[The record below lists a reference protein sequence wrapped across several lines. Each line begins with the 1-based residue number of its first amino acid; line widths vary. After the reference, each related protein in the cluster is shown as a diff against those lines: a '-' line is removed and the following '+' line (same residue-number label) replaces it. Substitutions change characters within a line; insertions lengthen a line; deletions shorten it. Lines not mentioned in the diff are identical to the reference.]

1 MARQT
6 AGPSLIPG
14 AAYALGVLTFINFIN
29 YLDRYL
35 VPGALTR
42 IEDGLGIDHA
52 QAGGLQTAFIVVY
65 TAAAPLGGY
74 IGDRYPRRFVLAGS
88 IFLWSLAT
96 LGSGLAWS
104 FASLLFARGLVG
116 VGEAGYGIVSPGLI
130 ADFYPPSRRTRAL
143 SIFYVAIPVGS
154 ALGYVLGGWLAN
166 AFSWQTAF
174 FVGAVPGMIA
184 AVLALRVREPHR
196 GASEAVE
203 PTQKT
208 LPMAQGLRELR
219 HNSYYWVSVAGL
231 TLMTFSI
238 GGLSVYMPAFL
249 ERERGVT
256 GAQAGI
262 WFGAIAAVA
271 GLTGTLVGGVL
282 GDRAEQKSRT
292 GGLWVSGIGMLLAAP
307 FMVLDRPGRIDAG
320 HPRRGVRGD
329 VPGVPEQRPAEQRHR
344 ERGATALPEL
354 RRGAERARLPPARRR
369 HLAADHRQDRRPFQ
383 PGDGHRPQCHPGRGG
398 RARAHGRRPA
408 AARPASEQG
417 RSLNDSHAAC
427 CVGGPG
433 SGTPGPG

>member
-1 MARQT
+1 MTAPARTEPLQT
-6 AGPSLIPG
+6 RAAVVVPG

-52 QAGGLQTAFIVVY
+52 EAGVLQTAFIVVY

-104 FASLLFARGLVG
+104 FASLIATRALVG
-116 VGEAGYGIVSPGLI
+116 VGEAGYGTVSPGLI
-130 ADFYPPSRRTRAL
+130 ADFYPPALRTRAL
-143 SIFYVAIPVGS
+143 SVFYVAIPVGS

-166 AFSWQTAF
+166 TFSWQTAF

-196 GASEAVE
+196 GATEAVE
-203 PTQKT
+203 PTQT
-208 LPMAQGLRELR
+208 RMPLGQGLRELR
-219 HNSYYWVSVAGL
+219 SNAYYWVSVAGL

-249 ERERGVT
+249 ERERGVG
-256 GAQAGI
+256 GAQAGV

-282 GDRAEQKSRT
+282 GDRAERRSRT
-292 GGLWVSGIGMLLAAP
+292 GGLWVSGVGMLLAAP
-307 FMVLDRPGRIDAG
+307 FMVWTAMAGSIPAILAAAFVAMFLVFLNNGPLNNAIVSAVPPLFRSFAVGLSVLAYHLLGDAISPPIIGWVGDRSSL
-320 HPRRGVRGD
+320 
-329 VPGVPEQRPAEQRHR
+329 
-344 ERGATALPEL
+344 GAAIALNAIPVAVGGL
-354 RRGAERARLPPARRR
+354 VLMVGARLLHGPPA
-369 HLAADHRQDRRPFQ
+369 
-383 PGDGHRPQCHPGRGG
+383 
-398 RARAHGRRPA
+398 AR
-408 AARPASEQG
+408 
-417 RSLNDSHAAC
+417 
-427 CVGGPG
+427 VG
-433 SGTPGPG
+433 T

>member
-1 MARQT
+1 MTATARAEPRQT
-6 AGPSLIPG
+6 SSGSLIPG

-52 QAGGLQTAFIVVY
+52 QAGALQTAFIVVY

-104 FASLLFARGLVG
+104 FAALLVARGLVG

-130 ADFYPPSRRTRAL
+130 ADFYPPSHRTRAL

-174 FVGAVPGMIA
+174 FVGAVPGMLA
-184 AVLALRVREPHR
+184 AVLALRVKEPHR

-203 PTQKT
+203 PTQT
-208 LPMAQGLRELR
+208 RMPMAQGLRELR
-219 HNSYYWVSVAGL
+219 HNSYYWVSVAAL

-249 ERERGVT
+249 ERERGVS

-262 WFGAIAAVA
+262 WFGAVAAVA

-282 GDRAEQKSRT
+282 GDRAERKSRT
-292 GGLWVSGIGMLLAAP
+292 GGLWVSGVGMLLAAP
-307 FMVLDRPGRIDAG
+307 FMVLTARAGSIPVILGAAFVAMFLVFLNNGPLNNAIVSSVPPLFRSFAVGLSVLAYHLLGDAISPPIIGEIGDRLSL
-320 HPRRGVRGD
+320 
-329 VPGVPEQRPAEQRHR
+329 
-344 ERGATALPEL
+344 ATAIALNAIPVAL
-354 RRGAERARLPPARRR
+354 GGLVLMVGARLLHGPPASR
-369 HLAADHRQDRRPFQ
+369 
-383 PGDGHRPQCHPGRGG
+383 
-398 RARAHGRRPA
+398 
-408 AARPASEQG
+408 
-417 RSLNDSHAAC
+417 
-427 CVGGPG
+427 V
-433 SGTPGPG
+433 TT

>member
-1 MARQT
+1 MTAPARAEAPET
-6 AGPSLIPG
+6 RAVSLVPG

-42 IEDGLGIDHA
+42 IEDGLGIAHA
-52 QAGGLQTAFIVVY
+52 QAGVLQTAFIVVY
-65 TAAAPLGGY
+65 TVAAPLGGY
-74 IGDRYPRRFVLAGS
+74 LGDRYPRRWVLAGS

-104 FASLLFARGLVG
+104 FATLVVTRALVG
-116 VGEAGYGIVSPGLI
+116 VGEAGYGTVSPGLI
-130 ADFYPPSRRTRAL
+130 ADFYPPSHRTRAL

-184 AVLALRVREPHR
+184 AAMALRVREPHR
-196 GASEAVE
+196 GATEAVE
-203 PTQKT
+203 PEQTR
-208 LPMAQGLRELR
+208 LPMREGLRELR
-219 HNSYYWVSVAGL
+219 HNAYYWVSVAGL

-249 ERERGVT
+249 ERERGVS

-262 WFGAIAAVA
+262 WFGAVAAVA
-271 GLTGTLVGGVL
+271 GLVGTLVGGVL
-282 GDRAEQKSRT
+282 GDRAERKSRT

-307 FMVLDRPGRIDAG
+307 FMVWTARAGSIPVILGAAFLAMFLVFLNNGPLNNAIVSAVPPLFRSFAVGLSVLAYHLLGDAISPPIIGWVGDRLSLG
-320 HPRRGVRGD
+320 
-329 VPGVPEQRPAEQRHR
+329 
-344 ERGATALPEL
+344 TAIALNAIPVAL
-354 RRGAERARLPPARRR
+354 GGLVLMVGARLLHVPPART
-369 HLAADHRQDRRPFQ
+369 
-383 PGDGHRPQCHPGRGG
+383 
-398 RARAHGRRPA
+398 
-408 AARPASEQG
+408 
-417 RSLNDSHAAC
+417 
-427 CVGGPG
+427 VG
-433 SGTPGPG
+433 T

>member
-1 MARQT
+1 MTAPAR
-6 AGPSLIPG
+6 AAAREASSGSLIPG

-74 IGDRYPRRFVLAGS
+74 IGDRYPRRFVLAAS

-96 LGSGLAWS
+96 LGSGLAVS
-104 FASLLFARGLVG
+104 FTTLLIARGLVG

-130 ADFYPPSRRTRAL
+130 ADFYPPSKRTRAL

-174 FVGAVPGMIA
+174 FVGAVPGLIA
-184 AVLALRVREPHR
+184 AVLALRVREPQR

-203 PTQKT
+203 PSQKT

-249 ERERGVT
+249 ERERGVG

-307 FMVLDRPGRIDAG
+307 FMVVTARASTMPVILGAAFVAMFLVFLNNGPLNNAIVSSVPPLFRSFAVGLSVLAYHLLGDAISPPIIGEIGDRFSL
-320 HPRRGVRGD
+320 
-329 VPGVPEQRPAEQRHR
+329 
-344 ERGATALPEL
+344 ATAIALNAAPVAVGGIVL
-354 RRGAERARLPPARRR
+354 MVGARLLHGPPTSRVA
-369 HLAADHRQDRRPFQ
+369 
-383 PGDGHRPQCHPGRGG
+383 G
-398 RARAHGRRPA
+398 
-408 AARPASEQG
+408 
-417 RSLNDSHAAC
+417 
-427 CVGGPG
+427 
-433 SGTPGPG
+433 